1 MFLNREEAGTRLAV
15 RLSSEK
21 AIGDSSIIAIPRGG
35 VVVGKAIS
43 EILGIPLGV
52 LIVKKIGAPQNPELA
67 IGATGSDG
75 MVFWDEKLMEY
86 LGVSEKEK
94 EEALL
99 ETIRTIK
106 EREEGLGIKIPNI
119 KGKIALVVDDGV
131 ATGATAISTSM
142 ILKKLGAKKVILAT
156 PVISRRT
163 KKELEEHFD
172 KIVSVETPREFG
184 AVGQFYQ
191 EFPQVEDEEVRKLL
205 KGVRGTKSTRG
216 IRS

>member
-75 MVFWDEKLMEY
+75 MVFWDEKLMKY
-86 LGVSEKEK
+86 LGVSEKER
-94 EEALL
+94 EDALSK
-99 ETIRTIK
+99 TIRTIK
-106 EREEGLGIKIPNI
+106 EREKSLGIEIPNI
-119 KGKIALVVDDGV
+119 KGKIAIVVDDGV
-131 ATGATAISTSM
+131 ATGATAISTFM
-142 ILKKLGAKKVILAT
+142 ILRKLGARKVILAT

-163 KKELEEHFD
+163 KKELEKYFD
-172 KIVSVETPREFG
+172 KIVSVETPHDFQ
-184 AVGQFYQ
+184 AVGEFYRD
-191 EFPQVEDEEVRKLL
+191 FPQVEDKEVRKLL
-205 KGVRGTKSTRG
+205 K
-216 IRS
+216 

>member
-1 MFLNREEAGTRLAV
+1 MFSNRKEAGVRLALK
-15 RLSSEK
+15 LSKEK
-21 AIGDSSIIAIPRGG
+21 FPRDSIVVSIPRGG

-43 EILGIPLGV
+43 EILGIPLAV

-75 MVFWDEKLMEY
+75 VVFWDEKLLKY
-86 LGVSEKEK
+86 LGISGKEK
-94 EEALL
+94 KQALL
-99 ETIRTIK
+99 KTIRTIK

-119 KGKIALVVDDGV
+119 KDKIAIVVDDGV

-156 PVISRRT
+156 PVISRST
-163 KKELEEHFD
+163 KKELEKYFD
-172 KIVSVETPREFG
+172 HIISVETPRNFQ
-184 AVGQFYQ
+184 AVGEFYQ

-205 KGVRGTKSTRG
+205 RNSTTNN
-216 IRS
+216 